1 MKKWFSSGN
10 IIFLLLLGFLIAS
23 QAPTIANNFRKEGS
37 KLEGLKS
44 LVINS
49 AKEGEKAQF
58 PPKEEK
64 AMAIFWS
71 TTCAPCKLE
80 MARLK
85 ASVENGKIPKSSLF
99 AINPFEGRGEIK
111 KFLAKNDY
119 PFTFI
124 EAPGVGQALNVQG
137 TPTTIFIDKGRVVS
151 VKTGISLTG
160 IWKAEAFFEK

>member
-1 MKKWFSSGN
+1 MKKWFSGGN
-10 IIFLLLLGFLIAS
+10 IIFLLLLGFLIAN
-23 QAPTIANNFRKEGS
+23 QAPTIANNFRKEGL

-49 AKEGEKAQF
+49 EKEGQTAEF
-58 PPKEEK
+58 PPIEKK

-85 ASVENGKIPKSSLF
+85 SSVENGKIPKSSLF
-99 AINPFEGRGEIK
+99 AINPFEGRSEIK

-124 EAPGVGQALNVQG
+124 EAPGISQALNVRG
-137 TPTTIFIDKGRVVS
+137 TPTTLFIEKGKVLS
-151 VKTGISLTG
+151 IKTGISLTG